1 MHDVMYPHYIVTRDS
16 VTAPRIPCAP
26 PTHPSFSPLETLE
39 TTDDFLVLKAASSD
53 TNIPTLAFFPFF
65 NFSITVDIQ

>member
-1 MHDVMYPHYIVTRDS
+1 MMSCTHITLSYRIVS
-16 VTAPRIPCAP
+16 QPPESPVPRQRSP
-26 PTHPSFSPLETLE
+26 PSPLETLE

-53 TNIPTLAFFPFF
+53 INIPTLASFPFF